1 MRIRHRTYWIKCY
14 IVYYR
19 SYLCLI
25 VCGSPS
31 NFSLPNSIPTSTLP
45 YHTIPLPLLTITLSP
60 SLPSPPLLHAPLLS
74 LGYPERSAPTMA
86 LMVAVPAS
94 APLVDTSP

>member
-1 MRIRHRTYWIKCY
+1 MRIRHRTYWITCY

-19 SYLCLI
+19 SDLCLL

-31 NFSLPNSIPTSTLP
+31 NFSLPTSIPTSILP
-45 YHTIPLPLLTITLSP
+45 YHTIPLPLLTIPPSP

-74 LGYPERSAPTMA
+74 LGYPERSTPTIA
-86 LMVAVPAS
+86 LMVAVPDS
-94 APLVDTSP
+94 APLLDTSP